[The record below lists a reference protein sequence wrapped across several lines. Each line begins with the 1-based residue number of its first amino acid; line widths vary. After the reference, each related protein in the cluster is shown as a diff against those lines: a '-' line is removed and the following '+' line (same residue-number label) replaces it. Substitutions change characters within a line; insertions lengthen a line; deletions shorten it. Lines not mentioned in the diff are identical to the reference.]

1 MEAAIDTD
9 MRAHTDMQERWNSA
23 PAVYILGDSV
33 AKMVA
38 PNRRDRAGWGEELE
52 RLFADEVR
60 VYNFSKKDWSILRAA
75 EIFLPSV
82 LNTLRRGDIVLI
94 AYGHVDQ
101 QLHRHDR
108 YVAPADFCHVLGRM
122 ARQVRD
128 RGGVPVLVTQ
138 AARSGFYEDGTV
150 IDATGGYADLVRE
163 TAAAHQVPVL
173 DLHELTARLFR
184 SIGPRETRLYFNWFN
199 AGELPELPE
208 GQIDT
213 SNFNRA
219 GCARIAAM
227 MAEELKVQSLVDA
240 RWFQSPAPTPP
251 SLPGRPEWDTAK
263 IEAELARRAE
273 VPGLPAEV
281 TFQDPAP
288 GAVVL
293 PRRAFRGTAGRG
305 VRHIVFFSDGRP
317 LGETTVGPK
326 GTWLWRLAYYWPH
339 GRHTLTAVGLA
350 DRAATAPVELPLRVI
365 ASLGAP
371 TVTHPLPG
379 RSVPGTPV
387 IAGTAR
393 NAPMVVILHH
403 GRRIGEAR
411 VDDGG
416 RWSFVPPDP
425 WPAGHHTVRVV
436 ACHGMVVSPPTDWEI
451 EVVDPLAP
459 PEELPGA
466 DTLPVEFREWRPALR
481 SER

>member
-1 MEAAIDTD
+1 METVIDAD
-9 MRAHTDMQERWNSA
+9 PRERWNAA

-38 PNRRDRAGWGEELE
+38 PKRRDRAGWGEELE

-60 VYNFSKKDWSILRAA
+60 VYNFSKKDWSILSAA
-75 EIFLPSV
+75 ETFLPSV
-82 LNTLRRGDIVLI
+82 LNTLRPGDIVLI

-138 AARSGFYEDGTV
+138 ATRAGFYEDGTV

-163 TAAAHQVPVL
+163 TAAAHEVPVL
-173 DLHELTARLFR
+173 DLSELTARLFR
-184 SIGPRETRLYFNWFN
+184 SLGPRETRLYFNWFA
-199 AGELPELPE
+199 AGELQELPD

-219 GCARIAAM
+219 GCARIAVL
-227 MAEELKVQSLVDA
+227 MAEELKAQGLVDA
-240 RWFQSPAPTPP
+240 RWFLLPAPVPP
-251 SLPGRPEWDTAK
+251 PLPGRPEWDTAQ
-263 IEAELARRAE
+263 IEAELARRAVVPELPVE
-273 VPGLPAEV
+273 VS
-281 TFQDPAP
+281 FQDPAP

-293 PRRAFRGTAGRG
+293 PRRVFRGTAGQG

-317 LGETTVGPK
+317 VGETSVGPQ
-326 GTWLWRLAYYWPH
+326 GTWLWRLAYYWPP
-339 GRHTLTAVGLA
+339 GLHTLTAVGLT
-350 DRAATAPVELPLRVI
+350 DKAATTPVELPLRVI
-365 ASLGAP
+365 ASIEAP

-379 RSVPGTPV
+379 RVVPGTPV
-387 IAGTAR
+387 IAGVAR
-393 NAPMVVILHH
+393 NASKAVFLHH
-403 GRRIGEAR
+403 GRRIGETK

-416 RWSFVPPDP
+416 RWSFTPSEP
-425 WPAGHHTVRVV
+425 WPAGRHTVRVV
-436 ACHGMVVSPPTDWEI
+436 ACHGMVISPPADWEI
-451 EVVDPLAP
+451 EVVDAVAP
-459 PEELPGA
+459 PAELPGT
-466 DTLPVEFREWRPALR
+466 DTLPTEVHGWRPALR
-481 SER
+481 SDR